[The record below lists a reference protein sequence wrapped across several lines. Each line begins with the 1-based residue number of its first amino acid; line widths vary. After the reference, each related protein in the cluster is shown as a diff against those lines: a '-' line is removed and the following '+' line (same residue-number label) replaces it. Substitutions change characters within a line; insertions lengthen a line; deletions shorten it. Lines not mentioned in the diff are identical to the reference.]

1 MKNALRP
8 SKKTFIAYLLPVT
21 LIYCFIVIVP
31 IFYSVFYSFFQW
43 KGGPKKIFIGLDN
56 YVRLLGDSVFW
67 QSLQNNLYLVVVCI
81 IGQIGIAFIF
91 ALLLNS
97 RLVKMKS
104 VHRTLCYFP
113 VTLAPVVIGF
123 IWSLIYD
130 YNFGLLNFLLK
141 AVGQENACQAWLS
154 NSEIVMGLVSIPIVW
169 QYIGYYVVI
178 FLSAIA
184 SIDQGIFEMSE
195 IDGANALQRTLYIAL
210 PMLKNTIITTIIL
223 CISGNMKTFDHIY
236 SMTGGGPG
244 NASNVM
250 ALYAYNTS
258 FNRNN
263 LGYGSAVSVGI
274 LFFSLLLI
282 LGTKW
287 LAGRLSDPEGD

>member
-8 SKKTFIAYLLPVT
+8 SKKTFLLYLLPVT
-21 LIYCFIVIVP
+21 VIYCFTVIVP
-31 IFYSVFYSFFQW
+31 IFYSVFYSLFQW
-43 KGGPKKIFIGLDN
+43 KGGPKKIFIGLEN

-67 QSLQNNLYLVVVCI
+67 QSLQNNLFLVAVCI
-81 IGQIGIAFIF
+81 VGQIGIAFVF

-97 RLVKMKS
+97 RAVRLKA

-123 IWSLIYD
+123 IWSMIYD
-130 YNFGLLNFLLK
+130 YNFGLLNHLLEAFGRGDLK
-141 AVGQENACQAWLS
+141 QAWLS
-154 NSEIVMGLVSIPIVW
+154 NADQVMGLVSIPIIW
-169 QYIGYYVVI
+169 QYIGYYMVI

-184 SIDQGIFEMSE
+184 SIDKSIFEMSE
-195 IDGANALQRTLYIAL
+195 IDGAGAFQRATRIFL
-210 PMLKNTIITTIIL
+210 PMLKNTIVVTVVL

-236 SMTGGGPG
+236 AMTGGGPS
-244 NASNVM
+244 NASSVM

-258 FNRNN
+258 FKRNN
-263 LGYGSAVSVGI
+263 LGYGSAISVGI

-282 LGTKW
+282 LGTKY
-287 LAGRLSDPEGD
+287 LANRLTDEEGD